1 MTRWIALA
9 IAIAACEPDAKPGP
23 SIAPSA
29 PADARDTVADATKPA
44 LAPAPAPTTT
54 TIPDA
59 LANAPA
65 VIFRRYY
72 TGMIAVPTVVTF
84 TLRRHDHA
92 ALLVVEK
99 QSGKRIVRPGA
110 NRRDDFV
117 IGNWTVVSTT
127 RYLGTATDAGV
138 LALTDLDKPATLQLT
153 CKNRRMVVAGPDAV
167 RRPGVPP
174 RGGCEGETGRWV
186 PAKTTRAELLYCY
199 SAEPASGAPEDSDW
213 NAYGDYMHVAF
224 APAPGVEWLYVNDDC
239 IMQGGGFRW
248 IAKDGAIASER

>member
-1 MTRWIALA
+1 MRWIAMA
-9 IAIAACEPDAKPGP
+9 IAIAACEPNAKPGP
-23 SIAPSA
+23 SSAPSA
-29 PADARDTVADATKPA
+29 ADARDTVADATKPA
-44 LAPAPAPTTT
+44 LARAPAPAPAPAVTTT
-54 TIPDA
+54 PIPAA

-65 VIFRRYY
+65 VVFRRYY

-84 TLRRHDHA
+84 SLRRHDHA

-99 QSGKRIVRPGA
+99 QSGKRVVRPGA

-199 SAEPASGAPEDSDW
+199 SAEPLGAAIAHGRFNDDDFADVAIGAPNRNE
-213 NAYGDYMHVAF
+213 GIVQR
-224 APAPGVEWLYVNDDC
+224 V
-239 IMQGGGFRW
+239 
-248 IAKDGAIASER
+248 GAV